1 MPWDS
6 ACSAPVACPRPHAC
20 SASCGSLSPSSPLAA
35 DAARQLRVIGE
46 GGLGGPAPTP
56 KERIER
62 AERLLGAGAGDSA
75 RSEAEALLDAK
86 LPADLAA
93 RALKIVADAA
103 RRAGRVDAATATVN
117 RALGELPADRRAP
130 WLLDLARLQQR
141 KSSDLA
147 LATLDKLVREYPKS
161 PEAAEGLGLKA
172 RTLESAGRVPDAEAV
187 YQKLAADYPDQE
199 EGGQRPVAA
208 GLVVVVPRRPCR
220 GGGSV
225 GPAGGR
231 ARRTGAPRGRGVLD
245 RARSRAARR
254 RRCGRASVRA
264 GAGRWAA
271 ELLRHP
277 RLPPRGGAGP
287 RRGGRS
293 DAPRRRARAPRGEI
307 RASPASRRSAPWG
320 SRASRTRRWTS

>member
-1 MPWDS
+1 MMRRRRDSTGGFSSGIPTIRTRRALGMPWDS
-6 ACSAPVACPRPHAC
+6 ACSAPVACHE
-20 SASCGSLSPSSPLAA
+20 ASRVFGELWLLSPSSPLAA

-161 PEAAEGLGLKA
+161 PEAAEATRPQGPDPRERGARSGCRGRLPEARRRLSGSGRGRAAPCGGWAGCPGSAAPMPRRRLGG
-172 RTLESAGRVPDAEAV
+172 AGWRPC
-187 YQKLAADYPDQE
+187 AADRRTA
-199 EGGQRPVAA
+199 RP
-208 GLVVVVPRRPCR
+208 
-220 GGGSV
+220 
-225 GPAGGR
+225 
-231 ARRTGAPRGRGVLD
+231 RRTGSGALTSSAATAMRPRVSSRRCRPMGRG
-245 RARSRAARR
+245 ATT
-254 RRCGRASVRA
+254 ASS
-264 GAGRWAA
+264 
-271 ELLRHP
+271 
-277 RLPPRGGAGP
+277 LPPRGGA
-287 RRGGRS
+287 
-293 DAPRRRARAPRGEI
+293 APRRRE
-307 RASPASRRSAPWG
+307 SP
-320 SRASRTRRWTS
+320 